1 MSDLTNDI
9 RVEWAEAACEAFAN
23 ITEQDMEIE
32 LPDIICDLMA
42 NLLHL
47 ADSEDMCV
55 ESLLARAKMHYD
67 AEITEED
74 EA

>member
-1 MSDLTNDI
+1 MPTNAE
-9 RVEWAEAACEAFAN
+9 RAAWALEACETFADA
-23 ITEQDMEIE
+23 TGLSVEDE
-32 LPDIICDLMA
+32 LPTVIGDLIA
-42 NLLHL
+42 NLLHF
-47 ADSEDMCV
+47 ADQEDMCV